1 MEEWLKHTKQQWK
14 LRTSALTAILAA
26 PALVLLQAMT
36 PVSFKQAVILFF
48 VICGLSLGWLV
59 VVVRCP
65 NCDARALLRQVIR
78 DRAGP
83 TRSSGLLDTP
93 PRRSLDGSSLI
104 PRAVVETLADAV
116 TEMGILTAC
125 PKCGY
130 QPEPMKGFEDRASR
144 WSRLG
149 R

>member
-1 MEEWLKHTKQQWK
+1 MEEWLKHTKQLWK
-14 LRTSALTAILAA
+14 LRTSALTAILSA
-26 PALVLLQAMT
+26 PVLVLLQAMT
-36 PVSFKQAVILFF
+36 PVSFTHAVILFF

-65 NCDARALLRQVIR
+65 NCDARALLRQVFR
-78 DRAGP
+78 DRAVP
-83 TRSSGLLDTP
+83 PSRSGLLKF
-93 PRRSLDGSSLI
+93 L
-104 PRAVVETLADAV
+104 VKFLADSAI
-116 TEMGILTAC
+116 EMGILTAC

-130 QPEPMKGFEDRASR
+130 QPEATKGFEDMASR